1 MCAHTLKGNFGSD
14 VSVTLKV
21 TFDLHST
28 EWQLRA
34 NMSTHVKHKAC
45 KFDAI
50 HSVVAHSTENR
61 FSYTERRDSH
71 LGLPISRLNF
81 HKNSS
86 PLSQLS
92 PGV

>member
-1 MCAHTLKGNFGSD
+1 MWMCAHTLKGNFGSD

-45 KFDAI
+45 KLDAI
-50 HSVVAHSTENR
+50 HSVVAHST
-61 FSYTERRDSH
+61 DSH
-71 LGLPISRLNF
+71 TLKGETHILACQS
-81 HKNSS
+81 
-86 PLSQLS
+86 
-92 PGV
+92 VV